1 MRFQHGVDD
10 RPTRLPISATE
21 SDASSCS
28 TVKILRSMASI
39 EIFFQLRAFV
49 TLYIE
54 KYFRSRGKS
63 LSRKSACPGPFCA
76 PMSGGG
82 IAESGCRRARIR
94 AFALHSAR
102 LALSPG
108 IQRI

>member
-1 MRFQHGVDD
+1 MRFQQGVDD

-39 EIFFQLRAFV
+39 EIFFQLSAFA

-63 LSRKSACPGPFCA
+63 LSRKSARPGPFSA
-76 PMSGGG
+76 RMSGGG
-82 IAESGCRRARIR
+82 PPRPRLGVRMK
-94 AFALHSAR
+94 ALR
-102 LALSPG
+102 LAFG
-108 IQRI
+108 KQRRHVRPHRHA